1 MKNNHNKILVNEIFK
16 LFNARRLPKPIEV
29 IEKNVSFKII
39 FP

>member
-1 MKNNHNKILVNEIFK
+1 MKNNPNKILVNE